1 MIFRR
6 IIIAIKKVNA
16 DNQPVKIL
24 SNFLG
29 FGLIGFSIY
38 ILISL
43 ISYNAA
49 DSAYFYQT
57 NDPNVLNLGG
67 PAGAVISDVLL
78 STIGLGSYLLLL
90 FISLWSLESL
100 APKIF
105 NLSSPKFLFR
115 VIGGL
120 LSLICFTAL
129 CEFYIAGQSF
139 PQGSS
144 GGFLGKS
151 IFSNLVL
158 IFGLIGSLLF
168 LLIFLIPSVT
178 LGLNISWSLLFTY
191 AGKLILK
198 MSSLTRSLLENVFKF
213 LEKLISSSFAGI
225 KNLIGNIKDIQKNK
239 QIESSKSKPVK
250 APTKKSPEIKAVP
263 KTQSVIN
270 LKSDKSEDK
279 VDLSESD
286 MGKDEE
292 PVTKMPSTELLDR
305 ALDDGDSLSKEDLES
320 LSELLEIKLDEF
332 GIEAEVVSVLPGPVV
347 TRFEIQPAPGTKA
360 NKITNIAQ
368 DIARSLA
375 VSSVRVVE
383 VIEGKSV
390 VGIEI
395 PNTNRKMVRLKE
407 ILASAAFE
415 NSKSHLSLALGKDI
429 AGKAVVVNL
438 EKMPHLLV
446 AGTTGSGKSVG
457 INAMLLSLLFK
468 SDPED
473 VRLILIDP
481 KMLELSVYDGIPHLL
496 TPVITDMS
504 DAANGLRWCVAE
516 MDRRYKLMS
525 AMGVRNLA
533 SFNSTIKDASEK
545 GSIFS
550 NLVLIFGLIGS
561 LLFLLIFLIPSVT
574 LGLNISWSLLFTY
587 AGKLILKMSSLTRS
601 LLENVFKFLEKLISS
616 SFAGIKNLIGNIKD
630 IQKNKQIESSK
641 SKPVKAPTKKSPE
654 IKAVPKTQSVINL
667 KSDKSEDKVDLSES
681 DMGKDEEPVTKMPS
695 TELLDRALDDG
706 DSLSKEDLESLSEL
720 LEIKLDEFG
729 IEAEVVSVLPGPVVT
744 RFEIQPAPGTKANKI
759 TNIAQDIARSLA
771 VSSVRVVEVIEGKS
785 VVGIEIPNTNRKMV
799 RLKEILASAAF
810 ENSKSHL
817 SLALGKDIAGKAVVV
832 NLEKMP
838 HLLVAGTT
846 GSGKSV
852 GINAMLLSLLFK
864 SDPED
869 VRLILIDPK
878 MLELS
883 VYDGIPHLLTPVITD
898 MSDAANGLRWC
909 VAEMDRRYKLMSA
922 MGVRNLASFNSTI
935 KDASEKGESI
945 QNPLKEDVEDYLEE
959 LPSIVVVVDEF
970 ADMMMLVGKKV
981 EHLIA
986 RIAQKA
992 RAAGIHLILATQRPS
1007 VDVITGLIKANIPTR
1022 ISFQVSTKIDSRT
1035 VLDQGGAEQLLGYG
1049 DMLYLPA
1056 GQGVPA
1062 RVHGAF
1068 VGDDEVHRV
1077 VDDWKKRG
1085 TPDFIDEI
1093 TSDLQ
1098 DTGPIPGWSNASG
1111 SSGEEDDELYDEA
1124 VNFVIESRRAS
1135 ISAVQRKL
1143 RIGYNRAARIIES
1156 MEAAG
1161 LVSEMSSNGSREV
1174 LVPKRN

>member
-6 IIIAIKKVNA
+6 IIIAIKKVNT

-57 NDPNVLNLGG
+57 NDPNVMNLGG
-67 PAGAVISDVLL
+67 PLGAVVSDILL

-115 VIGGL
+115 FVGGL
-120 LSLICFTAL
+120 LSLICFIAL
-129 CEFYIAGQSF
+129 CEFYIAGQPF

-144 GGFLGKS
+144 GGFIGKF

-158 IFGLIGSLLF
+158 VFGLIGTLLF
-168 LLIFLIPSVT
+168 LIIFLIPSAT
-178 LGLNISWSLLFTY
+178 LGLNISWPLLFTY

-198 MSSLTRSLLENVFKF
+198 IFSLVKLMLESVFKF
-213 LEKLISSSFAGI
+213 LERLFLSAFESLGSLIEKI
-225 KNLIGNIKDIQKNK
+225 KNIQNQKK
-239 QIESSKSKPVK
+239 TELPLPKAKPTIA
-250 APTKKSPEIKAVP
+250 APRKSPEVKAVP

-270 LKSDKSEDK
+270 LKNDKPEEK
-279 VDLSESD
+279 VDLSKSD
-286 MGKDEE
+286 MGEEKE

-305 ALDDGDSLSKEDLES
+305 ALDDGESLSKEDLES

-407 ILASAAFE
+407 ILASSAFE

-481 KMLELSVYDGIPHLL
+481 KMLELSVYDWIPHLL

-533 SFNSTIKDASEK
+533 SFNSAIKEASE
-545 GSIFS
+545 
-550 NLVLIFGLIGS
+550 
-561 LLFLLIFLIPSVT
+561 
-574 LGLNISWSLLFTY
+574 
-587 AGKLILKMSSLTRS
+587 R
-601 LLENVFKFLEKLISS
+601 
-616 SFAGIKNLIGNIKD
+616 
-630 IQKNKQIESSK
+630 
-641 SKPVKAPTKKSPE
+641 
-654 IKAVPKTQSVINL
+654 
-667 KSDKSEDKVDLSES
+667 
-681 DMGKDEEPVTKMPS
+681 
-695 TELLDRALDDG
+695 
-706 DSLSKEDLESLSEL
+706 
-720 LEIKLDEFG
+720 
-729 IEAEVVSVLPGPVVT
+729 
-744 RFEIQPAPGTKANKI
+744 
-759 TNIAQDIARSLA
+759 
-771 VSSVRVVEVIEGKS
+771 
-785 VVGIEIPNTNRKMV
+785 
-799 RLKEILASAAF
+799 
-810 ENSKSHL
+810 
-817 SLALGKDIAGKAVVV
+817 
-832 NLEKMP
+832 
-838 HLLVAGTT
+838 
-846 GSGKSV
+846 
-852 GINAMLLSLLFK
+852 
-864 SDPED
+864 
-869 VRLILIDPK
+869 
-878 MLELS
+878 
-883 VYDGIPHLLTPVITD
+883 
-898 MSDAANGLRWC
+898 
-909 VAEMDRRYKLMSA
+909 
-922 MGVRNLASFNSTI
+922 
-935 KDASEKGESI
+935 GESI
-945 QNPLKEDVEDYLEE
+945 QNPLKEDEEDFLEE

-1085 TPDFIDEI
+1085 TPDFVDEI

-1143 RIGYNRAARIIES
+1143 RIGYNRAARLIES

>member
-1 MIFRR
+1 M
-6 IIIAIKKVNA
+6 
-16 DNQPVKIL
+16 
-24 SNFLG
+24 
-29 FGLIGFSIY
+29 
-38 ILISL
+38 
-43 ISYNAA
+43 
-49 DSAYFYQT
+49 
-57 NDPNVLNLGG
+57 NLGG
-67 PAGAVISDVLL
+67 PLGAVVSDILL

-115 VIGGL
+115 IIGGL

-144 GGFLGKS
+144 GGFIGKF

-168 LLIFLIPSVT
+168 LLIFLIPSAT
-178 LGLNISWSLLFTY
+178 LGLNISWPLLFTY

-198 MSSLTRSLLENVFKF
+198 ISLLVRLLLENIFKF
-213 LEKLISSSFAGI
+213 LEKFISAIFQGLKTLIE
-225 KNLIGNIKDIQKNK
+225 NIKDIQKNK
-239 QIESSKSKPVK
+239 QIESSKTKPLK
-250 APTKKSPEIKAVP
+250 AATKKPPEIKAVP

-270 LKSDKSEDK
+270 LKNDKPEDK
-279 VDLSESD
+279 VDLSKSD
-286 MGKDEE
+286 MGEDKE

-305 ALDDGDSLSKEDLES
+305 ALDDGESLSKEDLES

-407 ILASAAFE
+407 ILASSAFE
-415 NSKSHLSLALGKDI
+415 DSKSHLSLALGKDI

-533 SFNSTIKDASEK
+533 SFNSAIKEASE
-545 GSIFS
+545 
-550 NLVLIFGLIGS
+550 N
-561 LLFLLIFLIPSVT
+561 
-574 LGLNISWSLLFTY
+574 
-587 AGKLILKMSSLTRS
+587 
-601 LLENVFKFLEKLISS
+601 
-616 SFAGIKNLIGNIKD
+616 
-630 IQKNKQIESSK
+630 
-641 SKPVKAPTKKSPE
+641 
-654 IKAVPKTQSVINL
+654 
-667 KSDKSEDKVDLSES
+667 
-681 DMGKDEEPVTKMPS
+681 
-695 TELLDRALDDG
+695 
-706 DSLSKEDLESLSEL
+706 
-720 LEIKLDEFG
+720 
-729 IEAEVVSVLPGPVVT
+729 
-744 RFEIQPAPGTKANKI
+744 
-759 TNIAQDIARSLA
+759 
-771 VSSVRVVEVIEGKS
+771 
-785 VVGIEIPNTNRKMV
+785 
-799 RLKEILASAAF
+799 
-810 ENSKSHL
+810 
-817 SLALGKDIAGKAVVV
+817 
-832 NLEKMP
+832 
-838 HLLVAGTT
+838 
-846 GSGKSV
+846 
-852 GINAMLLSLLFK
+852 
-864 SDPED
+864 
-869 VRLILIDPK
+869 
-878 MLELS
+878 
-883 VYDGIPHLLTPVITD
+883 
-898 MSDAANGLRWC
+898 
-909 VAEMDRRYKLMSA
+909 
-922 MGVRNLASFNSTI
+922 
-935 KDASEKGESI
+935 GESI
-945 QNPLKEDVEDYLEE
+945 QNPLKEDEEDFLKE

-1085 TPDFIDEI
+1085 TPDFVDEI

-1143 RIGYNRAARIIES
+1143 RIGYNRAARLIES

>member
-1 MIFRR
+1 M
-6 IIIAIKKVNA
+6 
-16 DNQPVKIL
+16 
-24 SNFLG
+24 
-29 FGLIGFSIY
+29 
-38 ILISL
+38 
-43 ISYNAA
+43 
-49 DSAYFYQT
+49 
-57 NDPNVLNLGG
+57 
-67 PAGAVISDVLL
+67 ISDILL
-78 STIGLGSYLLLL
+78 SSIGLGSYLLLI

-100 APKIF
+100 APKVF
-105 NLSSPKFLFR
+105 KLSSPRFLFR
-115 VIGGL
+115 ILGGL
-120 LSLICFTAL
+120 LSLVCFTAL

-144 GGFLGKS
+144 GGFIGKF

-168 LLIFLIPSVT
+168 LIIFLIPSIT
-178 LGLNISWSLLFTY
+178 LGLNISWSLLFSY
-191 AGKLILK
+191 LGKFILQSLSLIK
-198 MSSLTRSLLENVFKF
+198 TIFENVFSV
-213 LEKLISSSFAGI
+213 LEKLFSAFLKGLKNII
-225 KNLIGNIKDIQKNK
+225 KNISNLTDKKNTNITNK
-239 QIESSKSKPVK
+239 K
-250 APTKKSPEIKAVP
+250 APKTPIKKSLETKTVP

-270 LKSDKSEDK
+270 LKSDKPSEENKLSDTDITEDDK
-279 VDLSESD
+279 
-286 MGKDEE
+286 
-292 PVTKMPSTELLDR
+292 PITKMPSTELLDR
-305 ALDDGDSLSKEDLES
+305 ALDDGESLSKEDLES

-407 ILASAAFE
+407 ILASSAFE

-533 SFNSTIKDASEK
+533 SFNSAIKEAS
-545 GSIFS
+545 
-550 NLVLIFGLIGS
+550 
-561 LLFLLIFLIPSVT
+561 
-574 LGLNISWSLLFTY
+574 
-587 AGKLILKMSSLTRS
+587 
-601 LLENVFKFLEKLISS
+601 
-616 SFAGIKNLIGNIKD
+616 D
-630 IQKNKQIESSK
+630 
-641 SKPVKAPTKKSPE
+641 
-654 IKAVPKTQSVINL
+654 
-667 KSDKSEDKVDLSES
+667 
-681 DMGKDEEPVTKMPS
+681 
-695 TELLDRALDDG
+695 
-706 DSLSKEDLESLSEL
+706 
-720 LEIKLDEFG
+720 
-729 IEAEVVSVLPGPVVT
+729 
-744 RFEIQPAPGTKANKI
+744 
-759 TNIAQDIARSLA
+759 
-771 VSSVRVVEVIEGKS
+771 
-785 VVGIEIPNTNRKMV
+785 
-799 RLKEILASAAF
+799 
-810 ENSKSHL
+810 
-817 SLALGKDIAGKAVVV
+817 
-832 NLEKMP
+832 
-838 HLLVAGTT
+838 
-846 GSGKSV
+846 
-852 GINAMLLSLLFK
+852 
-864 SDPED
+864 
-869 VRLILIDPK
+869 
-878 MLELS
+878 
-883 VYDGIPHLLTPVITD
+883 
-898 MSDAANGLRWC
+898 
-909 VAEMDRRYKLMSA
+909 
-922 MGVRNLASFNSTI
+922 
-935 KDASEKGESI
+935 KGESI
-945 QNPLKEDVEDYLEE
+945 QNPLKENEEEFLEE

-1085 TPDFIDEI
+1085 KPDYVDEI

-1111 SSGEEDDELYDEA
+1111 SGEEDDELYDEA

-1143 RIGYNRAARIIES
+1143 RIGYNRAARLIES